1 MIIKYLNPL
10 KYTLD
15 EFLDQFHV
23 SNTLKKQMIKE
34 ELIKEVDGNFELI
47 EEGSKLIPFKSNIEV
62 LYEDRDIIA
71 VFKPSGMLVHSDGVT
86 ITDTLLNRVVYYFHG
101 KVDVKVIH
109 RIDVETCGV
118 VIFSKNKL
126 AHAYLNYQ
134 MENGLIK
141 KEYEC
146 ITHGKFKLLKGVID
160 KPIGKNR
167 HENNKYLVLP
177 KGKRAI
183 TEYEVINQKNDMN
196 HVRVNLITGRTHQI
210 RVHMLS
216 VSCPIYSDKI
226 YYHYE
231 DMPLMLMS
239 RKVILTSPDGFKK
252 IEISTK
258 KGLGL
263 W

>member
-1 MIIKYLNPL
+1 MIIRYSNSNN
-10 KYTLD
+10 YSID
-15 EFLDQFHV
+15 EFLNQFHV
-23 SNTLKKQMIKE
+23 SDILKQQMLAKNI
-34 ELIKEVDGNFELI
+34 IKEVDGAFEVI
-47 EEGSKLIPFKSNIEV
+47 EEPSKLIPFKSKIEV

-71 VFKPSGMLVHSDGVT
+71 VVKPSGMLVHSDGVNT
-86 ITDTLLNRVVYYFHG
+86 LDTLLNRVVYYYHG

-126 AHAYLNYQ
+126 SHAYLNYQ

-146 ITHGKFKLLKGVID
+146 ITHGEIKNLKGVID

-167 HENNKYLVLP
+167 HANNKYLVTP

-183 TEYEVINQKNDMN
+183 TEYEVINRKKDMN
-196 HVRVNLITGRTHQI
+196 HILVNLITGRTHQI

-216 VSCPIYSDKI
+216 MGCPIYSDKI

-239 RKVILTSPDGFKK
+239 RRITLTSSDGFKQ

-258 KGLGL
+258 KGLEL